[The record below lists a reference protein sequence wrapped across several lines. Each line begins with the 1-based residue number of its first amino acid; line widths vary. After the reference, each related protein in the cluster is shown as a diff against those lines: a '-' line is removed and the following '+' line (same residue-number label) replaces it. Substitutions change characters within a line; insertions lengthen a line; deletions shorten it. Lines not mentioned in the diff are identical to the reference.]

1 MESLSES
8 AWVRGWSDTKKGIG
22 TWQFWLL
29 EVFGG
34 GLMAIFVNPTAA
46 LILILGMAVAVWISA
61 TASAPI
67 KQRNELRLEVNS
79 RPENAGRFPD
89 MSLVD
94 LFYHLNSEVLED
106 DHWLHVGKE
115 IRDMASIGRLV
126 VWGRASRPGFVAAL
140 EKVEPA
146 YWLNADFNYRFF
158 ANDSDEAASTTPGV
172 GQAALMDVQVNK
184 QQVDSIWPPKDD

>member
-1 MESLSES
+1 
-8 AWVRGWSDTKKGIG
+8 
-22 TWQFWLL
+22 
-29 EVFGG
+29 
-34 GLMAIFVNPTAA
+34 MAIFVNPTAA
-46 LILILGMAVAVWISA
+46 LILILGMAVALWIGA

-79 RPENAGRFPD
+79 QSEDAGRFPD

-94 LFYHLNSEVLED
+94 MFYYLNSEVLED
-106 DHWLHVGKE
+106 KHWLEVGKK
-115 IRDMASIGRLV
+115 IRDAASIGQLM

-158 ANDSDEAASTTPGV
+158 ADDSDDVESTIPGV
-172 GQAALMDVQVNK
+172 GQAALTNVQVNK
-184 QQVDSIWPPKDD
+184 QQVESIWPPKDEDG